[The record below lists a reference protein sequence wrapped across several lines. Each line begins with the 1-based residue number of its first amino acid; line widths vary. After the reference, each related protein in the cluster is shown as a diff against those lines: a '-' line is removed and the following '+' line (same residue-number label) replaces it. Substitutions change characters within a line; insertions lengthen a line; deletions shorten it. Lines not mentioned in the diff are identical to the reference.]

1 MELVERVAIC
11 EIEIENVKEKVD
23 KQDKLIDSIYE
34 LASGQKELNAKMDSM
49 EEDLSSVKKD
59 VKDMQLQPARDYKKL
74 GFEVVKWLVLFS
86 LGFFMNMIIK

>member
-34 LASGQKELNAKMDSM
+34 LASGQKELNAKMDIIPQISKFKPGV
-49 EEDLSSVKKD
+49 LCGLTKKD
-59 VKDMQLQPARDYKKL
+59 YRRGCQ
-74 GFEVVKWLVLFS
+74 
-86 LGFFMNMIIK
+86 NMIDAMKKYWRS